1 MSRNSERWMP
11 DIQRLSAG
19 FYGQKLN
26 PKLVVYHK
34 NNYPVI
40 DNICDTMT
48 EKVKGEVFPNCVS
61 PNDCL
66 LDWHKI
72 FAVHVMAFLTKK
84 LYTDG
89 DAVSGGSVIDRLAN
103 EYLCL
108 TLLKVIAKSWH
119 RYMGE
124 YGDLVMPHDYEQCL
138 IKLFFK
144 YKASGLLDMTDT
156 TFTYALS
163 NIAYLVD
170 RCFWVP
176 Y

>member
-1 MSRNSERWMP
+1 MSRNSECWMP
-11 DIQRLSAG
+11 DIQRLSTG
-19 FYGQKLN
+19 FYEQKLN
-26 PKLVVYHK
+26 PKLVRYCK
-34 NNYPVI
+34 NNYPAI
-40 DNICDTMT
+40 DDICDTMT
-48 EKVKGEVFPNCVS
+48 EKVKGEVFPNCIS

-108 TLLKVIAKSWH
+108 TLLKVMARSWH
-119 RYMGE
+119 RHAGE

-138 IKLFFK
+138 VKLFFK
-144 YKASGLLDMTDT
+144 YKASGLLDVTDT

-163 NIAYLVD
+163 NIAYLAD

-176 Y
+176 C